1 MPQMVVWPFMAG
13 TMIEDGFCVKTPPA
27 YAAVASRAP
36 ERRERF
42 GAAKTRPAPAAAL
55 S

>member
-13 TMIEDGFCVKTPPA
+13 TMIEDGFCVKAPA
-27 YAAVASRAP
+27 A
-36 ERRERF
+36 
-42 GAAKTRPAPAAAL
+42 GAAAAL

>member
-13 TMIEDGFCVKTPPA
+13 TMIEDGFCVK
-27 YAAVASRAP
+27 AP
-36 ERRERF
+36 
-42 GAAKTRPAPAAAL
+42 GAAPAL